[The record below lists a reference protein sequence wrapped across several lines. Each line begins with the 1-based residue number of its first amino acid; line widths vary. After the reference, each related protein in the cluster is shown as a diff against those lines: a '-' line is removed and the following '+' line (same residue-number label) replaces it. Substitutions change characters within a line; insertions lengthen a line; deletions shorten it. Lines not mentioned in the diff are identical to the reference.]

1 MLRMLLG
8 IGLMH
13 DATHA
18 NTIFQMQRTFAKQAQ
33 SYATYQHSHTSVF
46 VCQDGS
52 VPYIQANQELPAFP
66 VPDTPTLPDFPEFSE
81 FPEFPSPPITPT
93 PTYEWLAVQFRWI
106 CASLVYMVVVISI
119 ISKRLGGVLLDRQG
133 QETADAYNTN
143 QEWTQCVESLVVVL
157 SFVVY
162 ISEKAYELYIQYF
175 VSSQNNTFTD
185 VFATEVVLVIILGL
199 MGILS
204 PLLQYMKFRSLSE
217 KEETIGTSML

>member
-1 MLRMLLG
+1 
-8 IGLMH
+8 MH

-33 SYATYQHSHTSVF
+33 SYAIYQHSRTSVF

-52 VPYIQANQELPAFP
+52 VPYVQANQELP
-66 VPDTPTLPDFPEFSE
+66 TLPDFPE

-162 ISEKAYELYIQYF
+162 ISEKVYELYIQYF
-175 VSSQNNTFTD
+175 VSSQNNTFT
-185 VFATEVVLVIILGL
+185 VFIFVV
-199 MGILS
+199 
-204 PLLQYMKFRSLSE
+204 F
-217 KEETIGTSML
+217 SM